1 MGQSSS
7 NWRRNDYHRQ
17 NPSFSYSSPPP
28 GPNQSATSSS
38 HLPISPP
45 LPPPSQPPPPRSNYS
60 TPYPMPSPPNPST
73 SYYHQSS
80 SWTCRPQHPQHYGP
94 GRSGGWWMPPPPPPP
109 IHSPGMA
116 GQPPALPPPPFVEQT
131 KTVKND
137 VNVHKDSIRLVPDE
151 QNPDDHLVSFT
162 FDAMVD
168 GSVTIYYFA
177 KEGANATI
185 SSIYVDIYTP
195 KGITFLKGLGQTF
208 IQPSGSGID
217 LGFFDL
223 DELSKPLEGDVF
235 PLVIYAKSCR
245 PSPSKDVHGIQ
256 SSSPA
261 HAQIT
266 QAVIEKSNDGNFKVK
281 VVKQILWVEDERYE
295 LQEIFGLS
303 PVEAKISGGD
313 DDDMGKECVIC
324 LSEPRDTTVLPCRHM
339 CMCGECAK
347 ALRLQS
353 NKCPICRQPVEQ
365 LMEIKVNTADP

>member
-7 NWRRNDYHRQ
+7 NSRRNDYHRQ
-17 NPSFSYSSPPP
+17 NPSFPYSSPPP

-38 HLPISPP
+38 HLPLPP
-45 LPPPSQPPPPRSNYS
+45 LLPPPSQPPPPPPPRSNYS
-60 TPYPMPSPPNPST
+60 PTT

-80 SWTCRPQHPQHYGP
+80 PWTCRPPYPQHYGP
-94 GRSGGWWMPPPPPPP
+94 GRSGGWWTTPPPPPP
-109 IHSPGMA
+109 INSPGMA

-151 QNPDDHLVSFT
+151 QNLDHHLVSFT

-168 GSVTIYYFA
+168 GRYLILLAIFLSKVDFNNSVTIYYFA

-195 KGITFLKGLGQTF
+195 KGIPFLKGLGQTF

-223 DELSKPLEGDVF
+223 DELSKPLEGDAF
-235 PLVIYAKSCR
+235 PLVIYAKSCQ
-245 PSPSKDVHGIQ
+245 PSPSEDVQGIQ
-256 SSSPA
+256 SSSPV

-266 QAVIEKSNDGNFKVK
+266 QAVIEKGNDGNFKVK
-281 VVKQILWVEDERYE
+281 VIKQILWVEGERYE

-303 PVEAKISGGD
+303 PVEAETSGGD

-324 LSEPRDTTVLPCRHM
+324 LSEPRDTAVLPCRHM
-339 CMCGECAK
+339 VSPQQAFFCFITNIVT
-347 ALRLQS
+347 R
-353 NKCPICRQPVEQ
+353 
-365 LMEIKVNTADP
+365 

>member
-1 MGQSSS
+1 M
-7 NWRRNDYHRQ
+7 
-17 NPSFSYSSPPP
+17 
-28 GPNQSATSSS
+28 
-38 HLPISPP
+38 
-45 LPPPSQPPPPRSNYS
+45 PPPS
-60 TPYPMPSPPNPST
+60 
-73 SYYHQSS
+73 
-80 SWTCRPQHPQHYGP
+80 
-94 GRSGGWWMPPPPPPP
+94 P

-116 GQPPALPPPPFVEQT
+116 GQPPALPPPPLPPPPFVEQT
-131 KTVKND
+131 KKVKND

-151 QNPDDHLVSFT
+151 QNPDHHLVSLT

-168 GSVTIYYFA
+168 GRFKVDFNNSVTIYYFA
-177 KEGANATI
+177 KEGANASI

-195 KGITFLKGLGQTF
+195 KGITFLKGPGQTF
-208 IQPSGSGID
+208 IQPSGYGID
-217 LGFFDL
+217 LGFFVL
-223 DELSKPLEGDVF
+223 DELSKPLEGDIF

-245 PSPSKDVHGIQ
+245 PSPSKDVQGIQ

-266 QAVIEKSNDGNFKVK
+266 QAVIEKSDDGNFKVK
-281 VVKQILWVEDERYE
+281 VVKQILWVEGERYE

-303 PVEAKISGGD
+303 PVEAEINGGD
-313 DDDMGKECVIC
+313 HDDLEKECVIC